1 MQFPIS
7 IELRRSYLLISAVC
21 ILHCAAAAG
30 LFLTPLNWVLRL
42 VLLIAVVASLGLT
55 LRPARIS
62 SLHLNRDGRLDCGRS
77 DGVRV
82 AAPLLSGSTVFPW
95 LVVLRFRPEGARSV
109 VSLPLF
115 ADHMSGEEFRILRL
129 WLRWGAISG
138 NGSEP
143 VS

>member
-1 MQFPIS
+1 VQFPIS
-7 IELRRSYLLISAVC
+7 IELRRSYLLISSVC
-21 ILHCAAAAG
+21 TLHCAAAVGIILA
-30 LFLTPLNWVLRL
+30 PLHWHLRL
-42 VLLIAVVASLGLT
+42 VLLIAVAVSLAAT

-62 SLHLNRDGRLDCGRS
+62 SLHLNRDGRLECGLS
-77 DGVRV
+77 EGVRV
-82 AAPLLSGSTVFPW
+82 AAPVLSGSTVFPW
-95 LVVLRFRPEGARSV
+95 LVVLRLRPEGARRL

-143 VS
+143 VC